1 MARLFNGYHE
11 KSNNNPMDGY
21 FDLLA
26 EVYKITAND
35 YKNALIVLNK
45 CPSNEHALS
54 TKYVCEKFFK
64 NNPYEIGIDGELI
77 MSEIERQIKSDNESA
92 SEKQEKILKLVFDKK
107 LNNNEIGERIGVTK
121 GTVCRLLRQYGIK
134 RGM

>member
-35 YKNALIVLNK
+35 YKNALIVLKK
-45 CPSNEHALS
+45 CPTNEHALS

-77 MSEIERQIKSDNESA
+77 MSEIERQIKSDNESV
-92 SEKQEKILKLVFDKK
+92 SKKQKKLLELVFDQN
-107 LNNNEIGERIGVTK
+107 LNNNEISEQIGLTQNRV
-121 GTVCRLLRQYGIK
+121 GCLLRQYGIK
-134 RGM
+134 RGT